1 MPYVEFI
8 VLFQKRSVNDVADF
22 PAMFIPVCV
31 CERDRNAFQLCG
43 QGMSMSAVTI
53 FKRIVDS
60 IRILVFHFPQIEAK
74 GILPFTGIAD
84 IEDIANLRIIS
95 TVIDQRDPL
104 GTAPDVPPH
113 SVIPQIILRTG
124 RCIRTLSEDHELFM
138 IWILVQPCSRSQ
150 ERCPLLIA
158 PRDLS
163 RSAVSQLNQGLCVC
177 RQLMSSFLLSLP
189 QGEFSDALTP

>member
-1 MPYVEFI
+1 MRAETV
-8 VLFQKRSVNDVADF
+8 FQRVMDCS
-22 PAMFIPVCV
+22 
-31 CERDRNAFQLCG
+31 
-43 QGMSMSAVTI
+43 
-53 FKRIVDS
+53 
-60 IRILVFHFPQIEAK
+60 RILVFHFPQIESK
-74 GILPFTGIAD
+74 GILPFPCIAD
-84 IEDIANLRIIS
+84 IEYVANLGIIP

-104 GTAPDVPPH
+104 GTAPDVPPY

-124 RCIRTLSEDHELFM
+124 RCIRALSEDHELFM

-189 QGEFSDALTP
+189 QGAFSDALTP